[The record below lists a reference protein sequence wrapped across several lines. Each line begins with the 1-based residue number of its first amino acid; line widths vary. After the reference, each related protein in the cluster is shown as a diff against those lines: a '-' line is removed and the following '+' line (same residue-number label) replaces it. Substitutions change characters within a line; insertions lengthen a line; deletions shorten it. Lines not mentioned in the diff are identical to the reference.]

1 MEGAVSSRG
10 EEVEPNTVELEHTW
24 WGRAEVAAEGKEQS
38 SCAAPADVHGRQNA
52 NFATG
57 KMLRSRYKLNFS
69 FLPACWSIR

>member
-52 NFATG
+52 NFATVQVLG
-57 KMLRSRYKLNFS
+57 SRCKPNLI
-69 FLPACWSIR
+69 LILACSSIR